1 MKPHL
6 FSTSILI
13 TLLLPLTFAIR
24 SDAEQNRGDLPP
36 IAATRLAQSDP
47 LNDLPTPKQVQTAAQ
62 QITVRVTSGQ
72 NGGSGVLVAQKGS
85 TYLVLTNRHVT
96 GRDTQFQIQTPDGQ
110 KHAARLVPNTGIN
123 PKYDLALL
131 QFTSRKQYQLARFKY
146 SQEEGGGSVTPLDP
160 TRAIYSAGFPFDSE
174 RLRFSNGK
182 VSQLSDVPLED
193 GTQIGYT
200 IDRGEKELRQGMSG
214 GPIIDAGGL
223 VIGINTVGSNPLLP
237 SYTYFDGSKPTATRA
252 AQYQQANWGIP
263 IYNFLTQ
270 LDANILYNYDNFPKV
285 QRQVTPTGYMA
296 KLNRETRQQ
305 TVRIEDSTGNGSG
318 VIVAKQGDTY
328 YVLTAKHVLETPP
341 TETKPK
347 QLHTEIK
354 VITHEQEVYEIEPSN
369 IRLAEGLDLAVV
381 KFTSKVNYPVAK
393 LGNHSP
399 KNGAIVFAAGYPG
412 RDKIDS
418 PLWQWQLNPGAVAD
432 KERGKIEAQDKQ
444 SFSNGY
450 NLIYTNISYGGM
462 SGGGIFDTEGRVI
475 GIHGR
480 AEQTNDVLLGQ
491 SLGISIQDFIGI
503 SNRLQV
509 PNLLNISSNPAVNL
523 NRVDLSTV
531 IAARDNIAKPQDDS
545 NGEQWLQYG
554 NQLYRTGKVAEAE
567 LAFDKAITK
576 NSQYKLLGNYG
587 KAIVL
592 FSVDNSKALVAISTA
607 ISTVPASE
615 KVKYYYLWKYQSAIY
630 RKLDRYD
637 DALKSIEEAIKSEPN
652 DLSLLNEK
660 ANLLR
665 NKKQYREAIA
675 IYDLLIIK
683 QPTAYF
689 YLNRG
694 TIRSDL
700 GDNQA
705 AIADFDLAITLHPS
719 YDSAYYNRGLV
730 KYNVNQKKSAII
742 DFDRAITINP
752 QLAQAYVNRGIIKS
766 DLKQYKEAMVDYD
779 RAIAINPNLAISYNS
794 RGLARY
800 DLGQKND
807 AIIDFDRAIAIDP
820 NFYQAYYNRG
830 SRKFKLGEKQAAIVD
845 LDRAIAINPN
855 YAQAYGNRSIVKAA
869 LGLNE
874 AAIVDLDRAIT
885 INPKLSQS
893 YYNRGVIKSN
903 LGYKQA
909 AITDYD
915 LAIAINS
922 NYAQA
927 YVNRGNT
934 KFELGLNEAAI
945 ADFDRASMIN
955 PNNASA
961 FNNRGFLKIIM
972 HKEREALPDLERSIA
987 LDANQSES
995 YACRGFIK
1003 EMFGNKQGAMVDYK
1017 QALKINPK
1025 LIEDWKKQASFL
1037 KKYNQASYQK
1047 YQQLI
1052 EKLEAATKPT
1062 S

>member
-13 TLLLPLTFAIR
+13 TLLLPLTLAIR

-36 IAATRLAQSDP
+36 ITTTRLAQSDP
-47 LNDLPTPKQVQTAAQ
+47 LNDSPTPQQVQTAAQ
-62 QITVRVTSGQ
+62 QITVRVTSAQ

-96 GRDTQFQIQTPDGQ
+96 GRDTQFQIQTRDGQ

-131 QFTSRKQYQLARFKY
+131 QFTSSKQYQLAKFKY

-237 SYTYFDGSKPTATRA
+237 SYTYFDGSKPTAQRA
-252 AQYQQANWGIP
+252 VQYQQANWGIP

-305 TVRIEDSTGNGSG
+305 TVRIETANAGNGSG

-328 YVLTAKHVLETPP
+328 YVLTAKHVLETPA
-341 TETKPK
+341 TDKEPK
-347 QLHTEIK
+347 QLHTGIK
-354 VITHEQEVYEIEPSN
+354 VITHEQEIYDIEPSN

-381 KFTSKVNYPVAK
+381 KFTSKVDYPVAK
-393 LGNHSP
+393 LGNYSP
-399 KNGAIVFAAGYPG
+399 NDRATIFAAGYPG

-418 PLWQWQLNPGAVAD
+418 PLWQWQLNPGKVAD
-432 KERGKIEAQDKQ
+432 KKWGEFLAQDIQ

-450 NLIYTNISYGGM
+450 DLIYTTISYGGM
-462 SGGGIFDTEGRVI
+462 SGGAIFDTDGRVI

-480 AEQTNDVLLGQ
+480 AEQINNALLGN
-491 SLGISIQDFIGI
+491 SLGISIKTFIGV
-503 SNRLQV
+503 SDRLQV
-509 PNLLNISSNPAVNL
+509 PNQFKISTNPSVNL
-523 NRVDLSTV
+523 NRADLATV
-531 IAARDNIAKPQDDS
+531 IAVRDNIAKPQDDS

-554 NQLYRTGKVAEAE
+554 NQLYRIDKYSDAV
-567 LAFDKAITK
+567 LAFEQAI
-576 NSQYKLLGNYG
+576 NRGQQYKLAGTYG
-587 KAIVL
+587 KASAL
-592 FSVDNSKALVAISTA
+592 FGNKDYYQALAAISGA
-607 ISTVPASE
+607 ISFIGASE
-615 KVKYYYLWKYQSAIY
+615 KKEYYYLWKYQSVVF
-630 RKLDRYD
+630 RELGKYD
-637 DALKSIEEAIKSEPN
+637 SALKSINVAIKLEPS
-652 DLSLLNEK
+652 DLRLLNEK
-660 ANLLR
+660 AVLFGMR
-665 NKKQYREAIA
+665 KQSLEAIA
-675 IYDLLIIK
+675 IYDLISSK
-683 QPTAYF
+683 QPEAY
-689 YLNRG
+689 
-694 TIRSDL
+694 
-700 GDNQA
+700 
-705 AIADFDLAITLHPS
+705 
-719 YDSAYYNRGLV
+719 AYYGRGHF
-730 KYNVNQKKSAII
+730 KY
-742 DFDRAITINP
+742 
-752 QLAQAYVNRGIIKS
+752 L
-766 DLKQYKEAMVDYD
+766 
-779 RAIAINPNLAISYNS
+779 
-794 RGLARY
+794 
-800 DLGQKND
+800 LGQ
-807 AIIDFDRAIAIDP
+807 R
-820 NFYQAYYNRG
+820 
-830 SRKFKLGEKQAAIVD
+830 
-845 LDRAIAINPN
+845 
-855 YAQAYGNRSIVKAA
+855 
-869 LGLNE
+869 
-874 AAIVDLDRAIT
+874 
-885 INPKLSQS
+885 
-893 YYNRGVIKSN
+893 
-903 LGYKQA
+903 
-909 AITDYD
+909 
-915 LAIAINS
+915 
-922 NYAQA
+922 
-927 YVNRGNT
+927 
-934 KFELGLNEAAI
+934 EAAI
-945 ADFDRASMIN
+945 ADFDRAISLNPSYTEAYSHRGVAKYDLEKYKEAIADYNRAISINSNYAEAYVNRGNLKVALGQIKEAVTDYDRAVSLNPNFTYAYYNRAFLKYRLNQNKEAIADYDRAISLISNTIN
-955 PNNASA
+955 PNTINPNLASAYNNRAAPKSDLGQKKEAIADYNKALSINPRLVTAYIGRSNNKFELGNNLAALIDIERAIIISPNNAIA
-961 FNNRGFLKIIM
+961 FNNRAFLKVIM
-972 HKEREALPDLERSIA
+972 GKEREAVPDLERSIS

-1037 KKYNQASYQK
+1037 KKYNQESYQK

-1052 EKLEAATKPT
+1052 EKLEAATKHT